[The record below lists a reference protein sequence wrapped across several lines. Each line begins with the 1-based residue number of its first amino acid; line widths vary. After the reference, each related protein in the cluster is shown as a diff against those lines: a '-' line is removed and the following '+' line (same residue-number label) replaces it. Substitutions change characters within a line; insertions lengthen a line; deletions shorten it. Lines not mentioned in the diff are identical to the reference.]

1 MKPLDPIVWGAPLE
15 AELRAFDRACEAR
28 AEVLAMV
35 AAWRVS
41 VGAGPDA
48 PPPEELRACL
58 VVADEECTAAGDA
71 WARAVAV
78 RDGLAAYTLTG
89 KRRTLEELEQWEAA
103 EDAMASADFAPD
115 AELLEERARQRAE
128 AGRDEVGLSADAT
141 TSRAGGRHYGDA

>member
-1 MKPLDPIVWGAPLE
+1 MKR
-15 AELRAFDRACEAR
+15 LRRDEQAHADR
-28 AEVLAMV
+28 AEVLAMI

-89 KRRTLEELEQWEAA
+89 KRRTLEELEQHLR
-103 EDAMASADFAPD
+103 
-115 AELLEERARQRAE
+115 AELLAA
-128 AGRDEVGLSADAT
+128 LSPD
-141 TSRAGGRHYGDA
+141 AGGPDEAA

>member
-1 MKPLDPIVWGAPLE
+1 MKPLDPIVEGAPLE

-58 VVADEECTAAGDA
+58 AVADEECTATGDA
-71 WARAVAV
+71 WARAVAW
-78 RDGLAAYTLTG
+78 R
-89 KRRTLEELEQWEAA
+89 EAA
-103 EDAMASADFAPD
+103 EDATASADFAPD
-115 AELLEERARQRAE
+115 AEMLEERARHRAE
-128 AGRDEVGLSADAT
+128 AVGWADDT
-141 TSRAGGRHYGDA
+141 TSCAGGHYGDA